1 MSEKL
6 RRIMLVE
13 DDPDIAVL
21 AEIALKDVGGY
32 EFRHFASGPEAL
44 KGVGDFRPDLVILD
58 YSMPEMNGGEVL
70 KALRE
75 RPDTAHVAVVFL
87 TASVMPAHVAKL
99 QAMGA
104 IDVFAKPFD
113 PLQLPERVERAWH
126 ARDTARRP
134 NF

>member
-1 MSEKL
+1 MSDTL

-44 KGVGDFRPDLVILD
+44 EGVAEFKPDLVILD

-70 KALRE
+70 MALRE
-75 RPDTAHVAVVFL
+75 RPDTAHIPVVFI

-99 QAMGA
+99 KAMGA

-113 PLQLPERVERAWH
+113 PLQLPERVEGAWRDRAP
-126 ARDTARRP
+126 ART
-134 NF
+134 N